1 MCATCGCGDP
11 KNKHGKKTLKDANKA
26 GAKKAP
32 AKKVADKKADAKKD
46 DKKMPAFLMKKED
59 KKGKK

>member
-32 AKKVADKKADAKKD
+32 AKKAADKKD
-46 DKKMPAFLMKKED
+46 DKKMPAFLMKKD
-59 KKGKK
+59 DKKKGKK

>member
-1 MCATCGCGDP
+1 MCKKCGKSKCTCPATKCKTCGKSKCSCSS
-11 KNKHGKKTLKDANKA
+11 
-26 GAKKAP
+26 KKAP
-32 AKKVADKKADAKKD
+32 AKKTADKKD